1 NSINSP
7 VSPGPTVASNV
18 SNDGYSIA
26 TSSSSSS
33 NQYNDS
39 STPSQT
45 TYDHNVDST
54 TNEDLIDFDAFD
66 YSVETNNQ
74 PTSSAEENTVSGNPN
89 NDMDTSFFD
98 NSKTTFGN
106 SKSEGSDEFAA
117 SKNLSFEKNETNFHE
132 NNTNSS
138 TSRIPDTESLV
149 LVTKPIKSSTN
160 NKSKTRTS
168 DDVVSDNHKKI
179 SEKILEIFSKHL
191 KKDEGSNGLGMYFGY
206 SCDLLVSSNK
216 TGSPSLRSGIYL
228 LIVNVNLGLV
238 IHWPESDMFNESSDL
253 KCFEWELRNDGDD
266 DGNYIKESQE
276 EKENFQLR
284 EGFKVQLPNY
294 IQPDLKTIHYNE
306 ISMKPTVVESV
317 SHQAFITQNII
328 KSSPIMRRCSANY
341 SNLIIKLHSKSSLKD
356 IPSRLK
362 KTPWT

>member
-1 NSINSP
+1 
-7 VSPGPTVASNV
+7 
-18 SNDGYSIA
+18 
-26 TSSSSSS
+26 
-33 NQYNDS
+33 
-39 STPSQT
+39 
-45 TYDHNVDST
+45 
-54 TNEDLIDFDAFD
+54 
-66 YSVETNNQ
+66 
-74 PTSSAEENTVSGNPN
+74 
-89 NDMDTSFFD
+89 
-98 NSKTTFGN
+98 
-106 SKSEGSDEFAA
+106 
-117 SKNLSFEKNETNFHE
+117 
-132 NNTNSS
+132 
-138 TSRIPDTESLV
+138 
-149 LVTKPIKSSTN
+149 
-160 NKSKTRTS
+160 
-168 DDVVSDNHKKI
+168 
-179 SEKILEIFSKHL
+179 
-191 KKDEGSNGLGMYFGY
+191 
-206 SCDLLVSSNK
+206 
-216 TGSPSLRSGIYL
+216 
-228 LIVNVNLGLV
+228 
-238 IHWPESDMFNESSDL
+238 MFNESSDL